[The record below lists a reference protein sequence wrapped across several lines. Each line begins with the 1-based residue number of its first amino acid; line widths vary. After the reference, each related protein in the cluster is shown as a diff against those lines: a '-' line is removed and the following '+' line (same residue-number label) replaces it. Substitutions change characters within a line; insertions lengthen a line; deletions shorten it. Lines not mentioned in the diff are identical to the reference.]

1 MCSPSEHNAC
11 GEGSRADP
19 DPLRAGPRSI
29 KLGVAH
35 GPFGLNLGDGM
46 GAGCVGCKQ
55 GLVREDV
62 DPARQPL
69 GRVRDELDRSRIE
82 NLGTTVARS
91 AHAKVDVVLDV
102 AAHQGLQLEAL
113 RDALPQLPHSGRVEV
128 LVELRLPE
136 EHDLQQ
142 LVAVRFEIRQEPD
155 LLEGFVG
162 HRVRFVDQHH
172 HPAALAEEPD
182 EMLL

>member
-1 MCSPSEHNAC
+1 
-11 GEGSRADP
+11 
-19 DPLRAGPRSI
+19 
-29 KLGVAH
+29 
-35 GPFGLNLGDGM
+35 M
-46 GAGCVGCKQ
+46 GAGRVRREQ
-55 GLVREDV
+55 GLVRKNV
-62 DPARQPL
+62 DAARETL
-69 GRVRDELDRSRIE
+69 RGACDELDRSRIE
-82 NLGTTVARS
+82 NLGTAVACG

-102 AAHQGLQLEAL
+102 AAHQGLQLKAL
-113 RDALPQLPHSGRVEV
+113 RDALPQLPHAGRVEV